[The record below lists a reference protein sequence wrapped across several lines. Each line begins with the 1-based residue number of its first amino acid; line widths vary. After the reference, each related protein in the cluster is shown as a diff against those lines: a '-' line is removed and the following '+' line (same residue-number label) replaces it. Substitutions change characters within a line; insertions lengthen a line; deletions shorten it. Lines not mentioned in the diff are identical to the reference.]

1 MLTVGNSGVPQ
12 GVRSEPHAERSDTA
26 RAFAPLMNVLGD
38 WASPEDVAQLG
49 RDLETARDIQTRLLP
64 AALPNLAGV
73 EIGVA
78 LAASKVIGG
87 DFYDFVPMPGG
98 VGIVVGDVSGKGI
111 PAALL
116 MVMTRTLFRAAAREE
131 DEPGA
136 ILAKVN
142 RALCRDLPP
151 SMFVTMA
158 FGVLTLGAGRRLV
171 VSNAGHVPPLFL
183 RRGRTPVQLDAGGTL
198 VGVFE
203 DSKFDVQE
211 ILLASGDVVVM
222 CTDGLIESPEGA
234 GIAVG
239 IQSLA
244 GRVQAIADQPA
255 KVIAHTLLN
264 ETRTRQGG
272 GLRDDATLLVLKA

>member
-1 MLTVGNSGVPQ
+1 MLTVDNSDVPRE
-12 GVRSEPHAERSDTA
+12 VHRVSHPDRSDKA

-38 WASPEDVAQLG
+38 WASPENVAQLG

-64 AALPNLAGV
+64 HALPNLAGV

-151 SMFVTMA
+151 NMFVTMA

-171 VSNAGHVPPLFL
+171 VSNAGHVPPLLL
-183 RRGRTPVQLDAGGTL
+183 RRGRRPMRLDVGGT
-198 VGVFE
+198 VIGVFE
-203 DSKFDVQE
+203 DSKFDAQE
-211 ILLASGDVVVM
+211 VVLASGDLVVM
-222 CTDGLIESPEGA
+222 CTDGLIEGRED
-234 GIAVG
+234 GISVG
-239 IQSLA
+239 LELLA
-244 GRVQAIADQPA
+244 ERVQAIGDLPA
-255 KVIAHTLLN
+255 RAMAQTLLD
-264 ETRTRQGG
+264 ETRARQGG
-272 GLRDDATLLVLKA
+272 ALRDDATLLVLKA

>member
-1 MLTVGNSGVPQ
+1 MLTVDNSEAPR
-12 GVRSEPHAERSDTA
+12 GVRRVSTPASNDKA
-26 RAFAPLMNVLGD
+26 RMFAPMMHVLGD

-49 RDLETARDIQTRLLP
+49 RDLETARDIQERLLP
-64 AALPNLAGV
+64 PDLPNLAGV

-158 FGVLTLGAGRRLV
+158 FGVLALGAGRRFV
-171 VSNAGHVPPLFL
+171 VSNAGHVPPLL
-183 RRGRTPVQLDAGGTL
+183 LKQGRPPLHLDVGGTV

-203 DSKFDVQE
+203 DSRFEVQE
-211 ILLASGDVVVM
+211 ILLTPGDLVVI
-222 CTDGLIESPEGA
+222 CTDGVIEGLDDA
-234 GIAVG
+234 GVASG
-239 IQSLA
+239 IQTLSERVRALA
-244 GRVQAIADQPA
+244 ERPA
-255 KVIAHTLLN
+255 RAIAHTVLD
-264 ETRTRQGG
+264 ETRARQGG
-272 GLRDDATLLVLKA
+272 SLRDDATLLILKA

>member
-1 MLTVGNSGVPQ
+1 MLSIGNSDAPQ
-12 GVRSEPHAERSDTA
+12 DLRAEPHAERRDQA

-78 LAASKVIGG
+78 LAAAKVIGG

-116 MVMTRTLFRAAAREE
+116 MVMTRTLFRAAAHDE

-142 RALCRDLPP
+142 RALCRDLPLN
-151 SMFVTMA
+151 MFVTMA
-158 FGVLTLGAGRRLV
+158 FGRLTLGAGRRFV

-183 RRGRTPVQLDAGGTL
+183 QRGRTPRQLEVGGTV

-203 DSKFDVQE
+203 DAKFETQE
-211 ILLASGDVVVM
+211 IVLAPGDLVVM

-239 IQSLA
+239 IQSLTQ
-244 GRVQAIADQPA
+244 RVQAIADQPA
-255 KVIAHTLLN
+255 KVIARTLLN
-264 ETRTRQGG
+264 ETRTWQGG
-272 GLRDDATLLVLKA
+272 ALRDDATLLVLKA

>member
-1 MLTVGNSGVPQ
+1 MLIVDNKDIPRETRRLP
-12 GVRSEPHAERSDTA
+12 EPERSDKA
-26 RAFAPLMNVLGD
+26 RIFAPLMNVLGD

-49 RDLETARDIQTRLLP
+49 RDLETARDIQARLLP
-64 AALPNLAGV
+64 PALPNLAGV

-116 MVMTRTLFRAAAREE
+116 MVMTRTLFRAAARDE

-151 SMFVTMA
+151 NMFVTMA

-171 VSNAGHVPPLFL
+171 VSNAGHVPPLL
-183 RRGRTPVQLDAGGTL
+183 LKRGRKPVQLDAGGTVL
-198 VGVFE
+198 GVFE
-203 DSKFDVQE
+203 DARFDAQE
-211 ILLASGDVVVM
+211 VVLASGDRVVM
-222 CTDGLIESPEGA
+222 CTDGVIENPDGDGIACGMQSLIER
-234 GIAVG
+234 I
-239 IQSLA
+239 
-244 GRVQAIADQPA
+244 RAIADRPA
-255 KVIAHTLLN
+255 RVIAQTVLD
-264 ETRTRQGG
+264 ETRARQGG
-272 GLRDDATLLVLKA
+272 SLRDDATLLVLKA